1 MMYPINCTIKYNNN
15 KDFRSCL
22 RKLFAMDAEKYAEKI
37 QVLNSIEN
45 LDDETRD
52 EISYDEDASTIMLDY
67 VFDQTKENK
76 LFQKLYDTAA
86 LRMFSVDKS
95 IGLAVLFSYDY
106 LKTFHLCLVDYFS
119 SPEKFDEE
127 NINYINL
134 IKKIS

>member
-1 MMYPINCTIKYNNN
+1 MTYPIDCKIDYNNN
-15 KDFRSCL
+15 KEFRSCL
-22 RKLFAMDAEKYAEKI
+22 RKLFAMNAEKYDQKI
-37 QVLNSIEN
+37 RVLDSIEK

-67 VFDQTKENK
+67 IFDQTKENK
-76 LFQKLYDTAA
+76 LFQKLYVTAA

-119 SPEKFDEE
+119 SPEKFVEE

-134 IKKIS
+134 MKKIS

>member
-1 MMYPINCTIKYNNN
+1 
-15 KDFRSCL
+15 
-22 RKLFAMDAEKYAEKI
+22 MDAEKYAEKI